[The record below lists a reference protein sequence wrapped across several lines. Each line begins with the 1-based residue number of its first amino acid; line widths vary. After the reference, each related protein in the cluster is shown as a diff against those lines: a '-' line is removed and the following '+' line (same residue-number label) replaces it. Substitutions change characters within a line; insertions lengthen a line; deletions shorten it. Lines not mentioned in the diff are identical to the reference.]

1 MTGGI
6 DGYDLQ
12 VKTSVEVSIDFG
24 ISWCSL
30 PDLPRRTYDHS
41 QSGLTACGGADNKKS
56 CLTFSAGVWQKTHN
70 LLYERDHHVA
80 WDSPCGILLMGG
92 LGFGNSSN
100 TTEIINDDGQ
110 SIESFKLYERINS
123 VCAIEL
129 REKVIITG
137 GDLFKGV
144 RAYNNE
150 GFMEAEVLP
159 DLLQKRKQH
168 GCGHFVNGENKIVYL
183 VAGGFSPEVE
193 LLSSTEIFEM
203 GSESWIEVGKLP
215 SPLSQLKGISINN
228 KVIMTGGRDEDLR
241 AYDTVL
247 HFNITS
253 KQWKQVGEMT
263 KKRYSHG
270 VSFVPAD
277 ILNYCSK

>member
-1 MTGGI
+1 MI
-6 DGYDLQ
+6 Q
-12 VKTSVEVSIDFG
+12 
-24 ISWCSL
+24 
-30 PDLPRRTYDHS
+30 
-41 QSGLTACGGADNKKS
+41 
-56 CLTFSAGVWQKTHN
+56 
-70 LLYERDHHVA
+70 
-80 WDSPCGILLMGG
+80 
-92 LGFGNSSN
+92 
-100 TTEIINDDGQ
+100 
-110 SIESFKLYERINS
+110 
-123 VCAIEL
+123 
-129 REKVIITG
+129 
-137 GDLFKGV
+137 
-144 RAYNNE
+144 
-150 GFMEAEVLP
+150 
-159 DLLQKRKQH
+159 
-168 GCGHFVNGENKIVYL
+168 NKIVYL

-203 GSESWIEVGKLP
+203 GSKSWIEVGKLP

-270 VSFVPAD
+270 ANFVPAD